1 MNVATLKRSAE
12 DTHASY
18 AKRHRGHLHE
28 NYGFLNKPHCG
39 PQEPQGVEAVGCSH
53 CGTVGQLSSI
63 CVVVSIA
70 PIGARWPLAVSL
82 QESLYTLKSKVVSM
96 ARGLG
101 VRPEQ
106 LVVSLHGGRLGP
118 GLDSASLMQC
128 GIGPDTELGCVV
140 RGESG
145 LFVDF
150 AAPSGCE
157 MGILR
162 GLLVSEIT
170 FDEELV
176 ATQQH
181 DGCACME
188 LDDREALLGR
198 IHSLELELAL
208 VRSSGQ

>member
-128 GIGPDTELGCVV
+128 GIGPDTEL
-140 RGESG
+140 
-145 LFVDF
+145 
-150 AAPSGCE
+150 
-157 MGILR
+157 
-162 GLLVSEIT
+162 EIT